1 MLIGI
6 AILLATTG
14 LMHGAACQTLQDED
28 GRGPSPL
35 KAGVASFD
43 SPAEAPPS
51 EPDSP
56 PTTAPADITVGET
69 KPPAVK
75 LLDEIEH
82 AADDLHSFTASILYE
97 VEDALIGETQMRKG
111 EVIYRLEPESGGR
124 SVAILFD
131 EFIQNRRKREQLS
144 HYIFSDRW
152 LVEIDHDQKLF
163 IKREIA
169 APGEQFDPFKLGEG
183 PIPLPVGQPADEVLK
198 RFDVSLTDLPE
209 DGPLRKL
216 EAAKVDGLRLVPKP
230 DTPLA
235 EDFTR
240 IDLFYDRRTRL
251 PVGVNVIESNGDRK
265 TARLDEMVRNPALS
279 ETQRAKLSIEPPDPK
294 QWKIDIRPLGQG

>member
-6 AILLATTG
+6 AILLATSG
-14 LMHGAACQTLQDED
+14 LMSGAACQTLQDED

-35 KAGVASFD
+35 QAGVASFD
-43 SPAEAPPS
+43 SSADGPPS
-51 EPDSP
+51 EADPP

-82 AADDLHSFTASILYE
+82 AADDLHSFTASIFYE
-97 VEDALIGETQMRKG
+97 VEDALIGETQIRKG
-111 EVIYRLEPESGGR
+111 DVIYRLEPEIGGR
-124 SVAILFD
+124 SFAILFD
-131 EFIQNRRKREQLS
+131 EFIQNRRKREQRS

-198 RFDVSLTDLPE
+198 RFDVSLIDLPDE
-209 DGPLRKL
+209 GPLRKL
-216 EAAKVDGLRLVPKP
+216 EADTVDGLRLVPKP

-265 TARLDEMVRNPALS
+265 TARLGEIARNPKLS
-279 ETQRAKLSIEPPDPK
+279 EAQRAKLSIEPPDPK